1 MNCNFC
7 QTDEKIFIQDRIC
20 PNCYS
25 LPRDRTALDIIKQ
38 WNLLSEDIR
47 VLSVAPNDCFT
58 DLFSNY
64 SNIKH
69 ITTNL
74 TGNVTIHM
82 DIQDIL
88 FKDNVFSLIICSH
101 VLEHVDNDKKALKEL
116 SRVLHPGGLCIIQ
129 VPIDTDRKHTF
140 EDKSIKSKRDRKK
153 NFGQDDHVRIY
164 GIDFQNK
171 LRNYFVPGD
180 IYPTEI
186 NDFTFVCRKQ
196 LK

>member
-25 LPRDRTALDIIKQ
+25 LPRHRSALNILKERG
-38 WNLLSEDIR
+38 LLSKNIR
-47 VLSVAPNDCFT
+47 VLNIAPDDCFV
-58 DLFSNY
+58 DLFANY
-64 SNIKH
+64 SNIEH

-88 FKDNVFSLIICSH
+88 FKDKVFDLIICSH
-101 VLEHVDNDKKALKEL
+101 VLEHVDNDRKALKEL
-116 SRVLHPGGLCIIQ
+116 VRVLHPDGLCIIQ
-129 VPIDTDRKHTF
+129 IPLEEYRTHTF
-140 EDKSIKSKRDRKK
+140 EDKNIKSKRDRKK